1 MRGAEEEVVSCSVG
15 SPRASVRSV
24 AYALHE
30 MRPTALLTSLVGST
44 LVGAVGVSAAAC
56 SGSYDPASQD
66 AGTVSPQV
74 DASGVRDS
82 STTSDAAMIEGG
94 TGTGCLFCDEFDDGT
109 MGLTGRWDELKE
121 LAGPMDLDTSVSV
134 SAPRSLRLIHKG
146 KAGVSGAS
154 VSALVKRIDV
164 ADAKRITVDLDFQ
177 NDLAM
182 TSAFGEIDPVVIG
195 LLPPPNLA
203 AATFALL
210 VTGSGAKLQRYADN
224 GTSSETKDVAVNLSS
239 RGWHHLTFKLVR
251 GVDKISCT
259 VVGDAGVES
268 DIVEFSGTTW
278 TSIVLKLGANYTR
291 DSMGGTLRFDNVA
304 VRIKE

>member
-1 MRGAEEEVVSCSVG
+1 
-15 SPRASVRSV
+15 
-24 AYALHE
+24 
-30 MRPTALLTSLVGST
+30 MRPTALLTLLVGST
-44 LVGAVGVSAAAC
+44 LVGALGAFAAAC

-66 AGTVSPQV
+66 AGTVSP
-74 DASGVRDS
+74 DS
-82 STTSDAAMIEGG
+82 STTRDAAMLDGG
-94 TGTGCLFCDEFDDGT
+94 TGKDCLFCDDFDDGGPSLAT
-109 MGLTGRWDELKE
+109 RWDELKE

-146 KAGVSGAS
+146 KAGASGAS
-154 VSALVKRIDV
+154 VSALVKRIEV

-182 TSAFGEIDPVVIG
+182 TPTFGEIDPVVIG

-224 GTSSETKDVAVNLSS
+224 GTSSETRDVPVNLSN

-268 DIVEFSGTTW
+268 LPREFPASTW
-278 TSIVLKLGANYTR
+278 TSLVLKLGANYTENTQ
-291 DSMGGTLRFDNVA
+291 DGTLRFDNVV
-304 VRIKE
+304 VRRLE